1 MEPQVTP
8 RILLGLKAGEP
19 PQGSIALAT
28 RLAVSLRAVVHGLLI
43 EEQGLID
50 AAALP
55 FTRIA
60 ARAGTHAP
68 VFTSIS
74 LERAFGLS
82 AQACRDMIGM
92 MAQAAHVPWTMQRER
107 GEFASTLRERVKAGD
122 IVIMTGVSGGA
133 AASVAL
139 ADIRLIASRASAVVM
154 MAQVRPSWQLEAG
167 PVVAIDDGDLAGAR
181 TISLAAKLA
190 AGMDS
195 PLHVIVI
202 ASTAAEAA
210 VIEQRA
216 SAAAAEAH
224 AKRFHWLRP
233 GHGEAVALKLR
244 MLAPS
249 LVVVDI
255 EGEPI
260 RDDAAI
266 REFQR
271 ASKAPMLLLA
281 GSMPQK
287 TV

>member
-1 MEPQVTP
+1 MEPAVTP

-28 RLAVSLRAVVHGLLI
+28 HLAVSLRAAVHGLLI

-60 ARAGTHAP
+60 ARTGTHAP

-107 GEFASTLRERVKAGD
+107 GEFASTLRERAKTGD
-122 IVIMTGVSGGA
+122 IVIMPGPSGGA
-133 AASVAL
+133 AAGAAL
-139 ADIRLIASRASAVVM
+139 TDIRLIASRASAVVM
-154 MAQVRPSWQLEAG
+154 MARVSPSWQLEAG
-167 PVVAIDDGDLAGAR
+167 PVVAIDEGDLAGAR

-190 AGMDS
+190 VGMNR

-202 ASTAAEAA
+202 AGTAAEAA
-210 VIEQRA
+210 AIKQRA
-216 SAAAAEAH
+216 CAAAARAQLI
-224 AKRFHWLRP
+224 RFHWLRP
-233 GHGEAVALKLR
+233 GHEEAFALKLR

-249 LVVVDI
+249 LVVADI
-255 EGEPI
+255 EGELM
-260 RDDAAI
+260 RDDAAV

-281 GSMPQK
+281 SSTPPQ